1 MDLPSDQRSF
11 ATALPESY
19 QKEFLELD
27 SDQARAAYMNSFTFS
42 PSMLS
47 PSELQD
53 YNAIT
58 SSQNQKLYLQ
68 QHPSEPSAFYLKVRA
83 LQDAQD
89 NAAKQQEL
97 FRKQQEEYTRQL
109 DELKRQQQ
117 QQLQQLT
124 PTYQQ
129 QAPKQ
134 TPQQQVES
142 WPNPPY
148 PAPSGAYPMEWA
160 TRGPF

>member
-1 MDLPSDQRSF
+1 MDLPSDKRSF

-27 SDQARAAYMNSFTFS
+27 SDQARAASMNSFTFS

-68 QHPSEPSAFYLKVRA
+68 QHPSEPSAFYLKVKA

-89 NAAKQQEL
+89 NAA
-97 FRKQQEEYTRQL
+97 KQQEEYTRQL

-160 TRGPF
+160 TRGPFQSQWTCE